1 MAFAQMKRDIERSN
15 IENITDD
22 FASIKARNLKY
33 CCGVR
38 KIFEFDVS

>member
-1 MAFAQMKRDIERSN
+1 MAFAQMKIYKSN
-15 IENITDD
+15 TENITDD

-33 CCGVR
+33 WGGTR